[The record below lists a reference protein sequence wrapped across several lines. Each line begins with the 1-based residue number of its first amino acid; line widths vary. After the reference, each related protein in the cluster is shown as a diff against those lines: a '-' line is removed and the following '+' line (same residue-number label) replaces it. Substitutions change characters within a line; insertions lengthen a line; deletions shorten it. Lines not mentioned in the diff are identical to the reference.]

1 VASDDQPHPIIQR
14 LQARRERQLERSRF
28 YRAVFILV
36 GFTVLLAGLAML
48 VLPGPGLL
56 VIVVALTILAVEFA
70 WAERMLERAINRME
84 RAREVTTQ
92 ASGWQK
98 IFGALALTAATAA
111 AVAGGIYLDLPLLP
125 F

>member
-1 VASDDQPHPIIQR
+1 MPSDDQPHPIIQR

-28 YRAVFILV
+28 YRAVFVLV

-56 VIVVALTILAVEFA
+56 VIVVALAILAVEFA
-70 WAERMLERAINRME
+70 WAERMLERAIDRME
-84 RAREVTTQ
+84 RAKEVTTQ
-92 ASGWQK
+92 ASRRQK

-111 AVAGGIYLDLPLLP
+111 AIAGGIYLDLPLLP